1 MINLSLCPHIQLSIY
16 HYVPI
21 FYGESMCTMSAILNK
36 QNIAI
41 EDIVIHVNLQE
52 KIKYPDDRTFA
63 IFFVT
68 NVSLSK
74 WNKKD

>member
-1 MINLSLCPHIQLSIY
+1 
-16 HYVPI
+16 
-21 FYGESMCTMSAILNK
+21 MSAILNK

-52 KIKYPDDRTFA
+52 KIKYPDDRTCA